1 MGLRIGT
8 NLGALQALRGLRN
21 ADRARVQI
29 FEQLATGRSINRGSD
44 NPSGLVL
51 LEQLNAETKALSQ
64 AIENSQS
71 ASNLVNTADAGLAEI
86 GDLLTGLKA
95 ESIAAMNT
103 GALSDGQVR
112 ALQNSVDQRLAAIDR
127 IASTTRFG
135 DLSLLNG
142 NLGFNIT
149 GASNEL
155 TNIQVNSVN
164 ATGGFPQTVN
174 VNVTAAATQ
183 AQATG
188 SIAAAPQAGDVTFR
202 IQGNLGTADITILAG
217 QTQADVVN
225 AINSFSS
232 TTGVT
237 ASAGGLIQS
246 TEVGSDQ
253 SVRVE
258 FLSGDLDG
266 VTQGLSF
273 GTDIQATVNGASL
286 TGQGNTLF
294 VNDGQLN
301 GQVTLQQG
309 FTGAA
314 SFTIEGGGA
323 RFQTGT
329 GPTDFVQFGFAAA
342 NTAVLGQSSLSGAL
356 SSLKTG
362 GANSLS
368 NNPGGA
374 LSVISSAI
382 TEVSTQRANLGAL
395 NSQFLEA
402 GRRAT
407 GVQLENLLASK
418 SRIGDLDFAEGITRR
433 NRNDLIF
440 QSALGALRSANLN
453 AGSVLK
459 LLGD

>member
-8 NLGALQALRGLRN
+8 NLGALQALRNLRG
-21 ADRARVQI
+21 ADRALGLTL
-29 FEQLATGRSINRGSD
+29 EKLATGRSINRASD

-51 LEQLNAETKALSQ
+51 LEQLNAETRALGQ

-71 ASNLVNTADAGLAEI
+71 ASNLINTADAGLQEI

-95 ESIAAMNT
+95 EAVAALNT
-103 GALSDGQVR
+103 GALSSSQVR
-112 ALQNSVDQRLAAIDR
+112 ALQNSVDQRLAAVNR

-149 GASNEL
+149 NASNEL
-155 TNIQVNSVN
+155 TNIQINSVN
-164 ATGGFPQTVN
+164 ALGGFPQTVN
-174 VNVTAAATQ
+174 VNVTAAAAQ
-183 AQATG
+183 AQASG
-188 SIAAAPQAGDVTFR
+188 SIAAAPQVGDATFR
-202 IQGNLGTADITILAG
+202 IQGNLGTADITILNG
-217 QTQADVVN
+217 QTQQDVID
-225 AINSFSS
+225 AINANSA
-232 TTGVT
+232 TTGVEAT
-237 ASAGGLIQS
+237 AGGLIRS

-258 FLSGDLDG
+258 FLSGNLDG
-266 VTQGLSF
+266 VTEGLEF
-273 GTDIQATVNGASL
+273 GADIQATVNGSSL

-294 VNDGQLN
+294 INDGQLS
-301 GQVTLQQG
+301 GQVTLEQG

-314 SFTIEGGGA
+314 SFDIAGGGA

-329 GPTDFVQFGFAAA
+329 GSSDFIQFGFAAA
-342 NTAVLGQSSLSGAL
+342 GTATLGQSSLSGAL
-356 SSLKTG
+356 SSLRTG

-395 NSQFLEA
+395 NTQFLES
-402 GRRAT
+402 GRRAAA
-407 GVQLENLLASK
+407 VQRENLLASS

-433 NRNDLIF
+433 NRNEVIF